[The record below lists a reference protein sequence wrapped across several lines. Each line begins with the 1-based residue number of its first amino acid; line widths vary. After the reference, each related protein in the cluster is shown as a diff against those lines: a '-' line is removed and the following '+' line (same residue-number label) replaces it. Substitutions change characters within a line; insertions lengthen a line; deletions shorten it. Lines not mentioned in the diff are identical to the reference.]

1 MGGETKTKQYA
12 VLPLPPKV
20 ATKGF
25 SGGAES
31 FSEVVKAVSS
41 KLKSGSHVAAADG
54 SPALQKAA
62 AFAGSPSLTGVAH
75 LRFLFTPLSA
85 VPKAGLCQQEI
96 DLFRKLVQDGTAK
109 ERRSDFV
116 LTAGDN
122 AAESVA
128 SVSKTQLRR
137 MNLLRS
143 VSSHPIEHR
152 SLLAAHYLNK
162 SPGLESVLRALA
174 MHRQKASSGLLSPR
188 ECFQKPLWKA

>member
-1 MGGETKTKQYA
+1 MLNFEPLFFQSIVDVAPYLSVMGNF
-12 VLPLPPKV
+12 P
-20 ATKGF
+20 F
-25 SGGAES
+25 
-31 FSEVVKAVSS
+31 
-41 KLKSGSHVAAADG
+41 
-54 SPALQKAA
+54 
-62 AFAGSPSLTGVAH
+62 
-75 LRFLFTPLSA
+75 
-85 VPKAGLCQQEI
+85 
-96 DLFRKLVQDGTAK
+96 
-109 ERRSDFV
+109 DFV

-143 VSSHPIEHR
+143 VSSDPIEHR

-162 SPGLESVLRALA
+162 SPGLESVLRSLA